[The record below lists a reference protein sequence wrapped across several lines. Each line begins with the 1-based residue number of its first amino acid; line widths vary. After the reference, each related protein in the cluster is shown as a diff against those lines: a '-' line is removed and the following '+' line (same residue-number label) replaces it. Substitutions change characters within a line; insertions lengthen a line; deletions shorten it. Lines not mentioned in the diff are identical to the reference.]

1 MMGYLVLTIVT
12 LGIARPVGDVAL
24 HRYLT
29 QHTWFG
35 SQKFEF
41 DGRAGQMM
49 GKWILTLLLAPITL
63 GLSLIW
69 YAAFRMRYLQGQT
82 RYQGI
87 RFSLSVT
94 GKDLLRIYTPYMLA
108 IPLLFAAIYGTIFA
122 IYMPT
127 EGLPDQTADIQT
139 WMQAN
144 GMLLY
149 GISIGA
155 GFIVFG
161 LITPVLRLVLLTH
174 RFASLI
180 ADRLAFLG
188 DVDLDRVMQSAAE
201 RPESGEGLADA
212 LDVGGALEVGI

>member
-1 MMGYLVLTIVT
+1 
-12 LGIARPVGDVAL
+12 
-24 HRYLT
+24 
-29 QHTWFG
+29 
-35 SQKFEF
+35 
-41 DGRAGQMM
+41 
-49 GKWILTLLLAPITL
+49 
-63 GLSLIW
+63 
-69 YAAFRMRYLQGQT
+69 
-82 RYQGI
+82 
-87 RFSLSVT
+87 
-94 GKDLLRIYTPYMLA
+94 
-108 IPLLFAAIYGTIFA
+108 
-122 IYMPT
+122 MPT